1 MSATIWGCRGSLAT
15 PGPATVRYGG
25 NTSCVHVRTASG
37 RTVVLDAGTGARALG
52 KRIVADGVEQLDL
65 FLTHLHL
72 DHVEGL
78 GFFEPLFDPGV
89 TVTIH
94 GPRPDEQSL
103 EKWISTYL
111 SPPFFPVPFERVP
124 ARIEFIEVWHDRYVV
139 DGLAITAAPV
149 SHPGRTVGYR
159 LEEAGRTHAFVPDN
173 EPGLDP
179 EAALELATGADVLFH
194 DAQYTEEEYA
204 TRVGWG
210 HASLPDFARLVRT
223 ASPGQV
229 VMFHHD
235 PAHSDEQLEQM
246 EREARGLC
254 ARDDVQLGRE
264 GLEIQ
269 LA

>member
-1 MSATIWGCRGSLAT
+1 
-15 PGPATVRYGG
+15 
-25 NTSCVHVRTASG
+25 
-37 RTVVLDAGTGARALG
+37 
-52 KRIVADGVEQLDL
+52 
-65 FLTHLHL
+65 
-72 DHVEGL
+72 
-78 GFFEPLFDPGV
+78 
-89 TVTIH
+89 
-94 GPRPDEQSL
+94 
-103 EKWISTYL
+103 
-111 SPPFFPVPFERVP
+111 VP

-159 LEEAGRTHAFVPDN
+159 LEEAGRTLAFVPDN

-235 PAHSDEQLEQM
+235 PSHSDEQLEQM
-246 EREARGLC
+246 ERDARGLC
-254 ARDDVQLGRE
+254 VRDDVQLGRE

>member
-1 MSATIWGCRGSLAT
+1 M
-15 PGPATVRYGG
+15 
-25 NTSCVHVRTASG
+25 
-37 RTVVLDAGTGARALG
+37 LDAGTGARSLG
-52 KRIVADGVEQLDL
+52 QAIVADGVEQLDL

-78 GFFEPLFDPGV
+78 GFFAPLFDPAA

-94 GPRPDEQSL
+94 GPRPGDESL

-124 ARIEFIEVWHDRYVV
+124 ARIEFIEVWHERYDV

-159 LEEAGRTHAFVPDN
+159 LEEAGRTLAFVPDN

-223 ASPGQV
+223 ASPGKV

-235 PAHSDEQLEQM
+235 PSHSDEQLERM
-246 EREARGLC
+246 ERDARGLC